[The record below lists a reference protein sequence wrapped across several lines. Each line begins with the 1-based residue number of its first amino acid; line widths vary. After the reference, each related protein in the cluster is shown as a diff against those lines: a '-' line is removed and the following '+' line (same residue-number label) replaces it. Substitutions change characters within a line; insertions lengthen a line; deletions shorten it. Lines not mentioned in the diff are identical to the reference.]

1 MGEQALSIVKQAVD
15 LALAAGV
22 YKSTQDVVLI
32 HNALT
37 NLKELVDS
45 DKKARE
51 YHNLLKEDKYSAEVG
66 PSPIG
71 DTLVMG
77 ETKPSSKK
85 TK

>member
-45 DKKARE
+45 DKKAKE
-51 YHNLLKEDKYSAEVG
+51 DNLLKCET
-66 PSPIG
+66 PIK
-71 DTLVMG
+71 
-77 ETKPSSKK
+77 ESEAIKPKK
-85 TK
+85 